1 MSTDAITILK
11 EDHRE
16 VARLF
21 AEFEKKSTTSKRKG
35 EICTEVLHKLTVHT
49 YIEDQ
54 IMYPEVREQVE
65 DIEDDILESYEE
77 HHVVD
82 VLCLELAGM
91 TPDDERFEPKFMVLM
106 ENVRHHVEEEETG
119 WFPKVREGMSRAQL
133 ADIGARMIAERANA
147 PKSPPEPK
155 GLREALDA
163 ISE

>member
-1 MSTDAITILK
+1 MSTDAITVLK

-21 AEFEKKSTTSKRKG
+21 AEFEKKATTKARKG
-35 EICTEVLHKLTVHT
+35 EIVKEALHLLTVHT
-49 YIEDQ
+49 YIEDV
-54 IMYPEVREQVE
+54 IMYPEVRKLVP

-82 VLCLELAGM
+82 VLSVELAGM

-119 WFPKVREGMSRAQL
+119 WFPKVREAVGRTQL
-133 ADIGARMIAERANA
+133 QDIGARMLAEKANA
-147 PKSPPEPK
+147 PQSPPEPK
-155 GLREALDA
+155 GLRAALDA
-163 ISE
+163 LSE